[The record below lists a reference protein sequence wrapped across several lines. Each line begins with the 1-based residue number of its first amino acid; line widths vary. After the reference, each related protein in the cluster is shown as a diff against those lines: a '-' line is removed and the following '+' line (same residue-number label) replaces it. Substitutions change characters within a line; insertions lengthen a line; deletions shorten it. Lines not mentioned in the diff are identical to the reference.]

1 MMEESSAV
9 CHVLYMRSVDFL
21 KVKYLMNMLWLL
33 SQVFDAVTLFKL
45 IQTNNLQRNGRLLS
59 PLMT

>member
-1 MMEESSAV
+1 MEESSAV